1 MLKVTR
7 AELERAEAA
16 YPGIGETID
25 YYESL
30 ELPACGYCGSADTA
44 VTSTGIVGRSVTAAS
59 ATTKV
64 KLRPNGQGGL
74 LWCNTCGKAGEA
86 VKR

>member
-1 MLKVTR
+1 MLTMTKDQLKQ
-7 AELERAEAA
+7 AEVA

-30 ELPACGYCGSADTA
+30 QLPACGHCGSTDTA
-44 VTSTGIVGRSVTAAS
+44 VTSAGFVGRSGTVAA

-64 KLRPNGQGGL
+64 RLIPNGTGGL
-74 LWCNTCGKAGEA
+74 LWCNECQRVGGMVGE
-86 VKR
+86 